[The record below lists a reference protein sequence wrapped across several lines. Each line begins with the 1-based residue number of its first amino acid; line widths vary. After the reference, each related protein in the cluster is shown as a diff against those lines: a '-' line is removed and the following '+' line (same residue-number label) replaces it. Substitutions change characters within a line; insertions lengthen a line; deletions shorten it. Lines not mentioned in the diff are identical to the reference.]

1 MPYAVG
7 GEISLFAVFVQIV
20 LDHCVERTSRDDNE
34 PSLTVRTAV
43 FFIFFFLRATALS
56 VAALFS

>member
-43 FFIFFFLRATALS
+43 FFIFSF
-56 VAALFS
+56 